1 MIEVKNLVKRYGDHV
16 AVNNL
21 SFTVEEGQI
30 YGFLGPNGAGKST
43 TMNIITG
50 YLASTEGEVLINGHN
65 ILEEPEEAKKCIG
78 YLPELPPVYTDM
90 TVLEYLKFVAELKK
104 IPKDQRK
111 KQILEVMN
119 LVKITDMQNRLIK
132 NLSKGYRQR
141 VGLAQAVLGYPPI
154 IILDE
159 PTVGLDPKQII
170 EIRDLIKSLGKKHT
184 VILSSHILSEVS
196 AVCDYVMIIAKGQL
210 VASDTPENLSKL
222 MLGSNTVTCTVH
234 GTRKQLVP
242 ALNALDA
249 KEIQYENTPNEE
261 QIKVKIT
268 TEKDKDIREELFY
281 ALAKANC
288 PILELTSSSM
298 SLEDVFLE
306 LTDDSGKAARKLKL
320 ADVPVI
326 LYSELTPD
334 EEKDIILRD
343 NINNGDWAYNALQMD
358 EFWKDVDFGF
368 IGLDFP
374 SDDEKPGKGKKKA
387 VKEAEETEADQS
399 AEEEMDDEE
408 QSEEEAEKESFY
420 RSMFKDVLYESDNV
434 FEIPNLLLDMQA
446 GKVELP
452 LSPWGANSRLRKDVA
467 TYHFYVDDYRF
478 EALFKDP
485 INLLT
490 SGCKAV
496 VEPNCSCHDQTPVAW
511 GIQLIYKKRW
521 LSRYFQECGI
531 KVYADLNVSHKFIE
545 YNKMGIP
552 KGYNAFFTRGLDGW
566 MESLK
571 SDLQVAQ
578 EISGLEKPN
587 LIVYGGGTEIQKF
600 CREHGLLYV
609 TDFINAKKK

>member
-1 MIEVKNLVKRYGDHV
+1 MKCSEVTYIKVSELSLLPNNPRTISKKDFARLVDSIK
-16 AVNNL
+16 
-21 SFTVEEGQI
+21 
-30 YGFLGPNGAGKST
+30 
-43 TMNIITG
+43 
-50 YLASTEGEVLINGHN
+50 INGFWKHR
-65 ILEEPEEAKKCIG
+65 P
-78 YLPELPPVYTDM
+78 
-90 TVLEYLKFVAELKK
+90 
-104 IPKDQRK
+104 
-111 KQILEVMN
+111 
-119 LVKITDMQNRLIK
+119 
-132 NLSKGYRQR
+132 
-141 VGLAQAVLGYPPI
+141 LAV
-154 IILDE
+154 
-159 PTVGLDPKQII
+159 
-170 EIRDLIKSLGKKHT
+170 
-184 VILSSHILSEVS
+184 
-196 AVCDYVMIIAKGQL
+196 
-210 VASDTPENLSKL
+210 
-222 MLGSNTVTCTVH
+222 
-234 GTRKQLVP
+234 
-242 ALNALDA
+242 
-249 KEIQYENTPNEE
+249 
-261 QIKVKIT
+261 
-268 TEKDKDIREELFY
+268 TEKEGKLVV
-281 ALAKANC
+281 LAGNQR
-288 PILELTSSSM
+288 L
-298 SLEDVFLE
+298 
-306 LTDDSGKAARKLKL
+306 KAARKLRL
-320 ADVPVI
+320 TEVPVVI
-326 LYSELTPD
+326 YSDLTPD
-334 EEKDIILRD
+334 EEIDIILRD
-343 NINNGDWAYNALQMD
+343 NINNGEWDSNALQVD
-358 EFWKDVDFGF
+358 ECWKGVDFEF
-368 IGLDFP
+368 VGLKYQT
-374 SDDEKPGKGKKKA
+374 DDEKPTKKKRTA
-387 VKEAEETEADQS
+387 KEEETEDSKEAEDENTEEEEQ
-399 AEEEMDDEE
+399 AEEKK
-408 QSEEEAEKESFY
+408 EKESFY